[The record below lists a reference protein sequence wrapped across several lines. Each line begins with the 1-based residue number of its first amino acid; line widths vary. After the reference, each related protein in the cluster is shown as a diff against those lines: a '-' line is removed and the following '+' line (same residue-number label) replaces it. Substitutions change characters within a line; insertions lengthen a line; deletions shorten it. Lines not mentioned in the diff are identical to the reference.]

1 MPGPGSLAA
10 ATPLS
15 AARLH
20 DLPRAVPALG
30 SGALSTVRDT
40 LLAVG
45 LLVSPSSQ
53 LRPGG
58 SPIGPGEACLLLW
71 LGLMLGR
78 EALRLGPPLSAPL
91 RRLLI
96 FWGLLAIALS
106 LGTMT
111 AFVLQDRHDPVWFA
125 HDIMAYVLLA
135 GVSCWSVV
143 EPRAAIHL
151 RRVAWLLIWLGN
163 LSLALQLADA
173 WGLLGAQFGAPWYWT
188 RFRGWSENPAQLAI
202 LCAALGLLTLH
213 LAETA
218 ARPRERIAAIAAA
231 LLPIYVGRLTGTD
244 TFTFAL
250 IIAGPLFVALKL
262 RTWRLSAERNI
273 GLRPAAARIATLA
286 LPLMLV
292 SVAPLLPSMF
302 TESTTLAKHLSK
314 NGGKDAASEADLRFR
329 LWGEAWRRGL
339 ESGML
344 GLGPG
349 PHLQIPISIVAGRA
363 EENSPGHIPHPA
375 VNGTPNFE
383 AHNTIFD
390 LFTQGGILAVS
401 AFFWLIAS
409 ALLNTYRAGLAGLS
423 ASLCGML
430 LLGMS
435 LLIIRHPVFWFVV
448 ALCLVAES
456 GHPSGRAAMAQGRR
470 PA

>member
-1 MPGPGSLAA
+1 MPGASTLGADARSFGARADGRRRASSVFGSG
-10 ATPLS
+10 TLS
-15 AARLH
+15 AADTVL
-20 DLPRAVPALG
+20 ALG
-30 SGALSTVRDT
+30 
-40 LLAVG
+40 LL
-45 LLVSPSSQ
+45 LSPSSQ
-53 LRPGG
+53 MRPGS
-58 SPIGPGEACLLLW
+58 SPIGPGEACLLVW

-78 EALRLGPPLSAPL
+78 EAVRLGPPLTAPL

-96 FWGLLAIALS
+96 FWALFAVALS

-111 AFVLQDRHDPVWFA
+111 AFLLQDRHDPVWFA
-125 HDIMAYVLLA
+125 HDIMAYLLLA

-143 EPRAAIHL
+143 EPGAAFRLH
-151 RRVAWLLIWLGN
+151 RVAWLLISLGS

-173 WGLLGAQFGAPWYWT
+173 WGMLGVRFGDPWYWT
-188 RFRGWSENPAQLAI
+188 RFRGWSENPAQLSI
-202 LCAALGLLTLH
+202 LCAALALLALH

-218 ARPRERIAAIAAA
+218 ARPGQRIAAIAGA

-244 TFTFAL
+244 TFTL
-250 IIAGPLFVALKL
+250 VLVIAGPLFVALKL
-262 RTWRLSAERNI
+262 RTWLLSSERNI
-273 GLRPAAARIATLA
+273 SLRPAAAWIAALA
-286 LPLMLV
+286 LPLMLASAV
-292 SVAPLLPSMF
+292 PLVPSMVA
-302 TESTTLAKHLSK
+302 ESAALAKQLSK
-314 NGGKDAASEADLRFR
+314 NHGADAASEADLRLH

-349 PHLQIPISIVAGRA
+349 PHLRIPASIVAGRI

-375 VNGTPNFE
+375 NNGTPNFE
-383 AHNTIFD
+383 AHNTLFD

-401 AFFWLIAS
+401 TFFWLIAT
-409 ALLNTYRAGLAGLS
+409 AFLKTYKAGFAGLTT
-423 ASLCGML
+423 SLCGLL

-448 ALCLVAES
+448 ALCLVAGAGQS
-456 GHPSGRAAMAQGRR
+456 PGRAAMTHSRR